1 MHADLRSDINHEFVK
16 QAKLKCVDTQGKE
29 VTFKCAFTPSLKL
42 GDRGDSSWNA
52 LVRGCCIYEGQI
64 ERYSKEDLHKMIHGE
79 DIDPHNPPLFVTKEP
94 GRYNLP
100 SKGKPFYFF
109 WARVENKATNTKE
122 EEIFDKIIER
132 HELEKQVP
140 VAHALE
146 PEVEL
151 DTTEE
156 NDKDKPEITTNVL
169 ARSSTYERLNS
180 SASNSSGSGINQQQP
195 KETEVKV
202 ETTEVEELTGQ
213 VLGVHNQF
221 ECNEIKGYKVGE
233 RYRKK
238 HFNYNPKTKT
248 TATAIISKANRQW
261 EPTTSNP
268 THEIG

>member
-1 MHADLRSDINHEFVK
+1 
-16 QAKLKCVDTQGKE
+16 
-29 VTFKCAFTPSLKL
+29 
-42 GDRGDSSWNA
+42 
-52 LVRGCCIYEGQI
+52 
-64 ERYSKEDLHKMIHGE
+64 MIHGE
-79 DIDPHNPPLFVTKEP
+79 DIDPHNPPLFVTREP

-156 NDKDKPEITTNVL
+156 NDKDKPEITTDVL

-213 VLGVHNQF
+213 VPGVHNQF

-248 TATAIISKANRQW
+248 TATAIIYPAPPGKGNRQQAIRHMRSG
-261 EPTTSNP
+261 EVVGPVISVKEICSGGRIFVTLEVPFPHSTGTTAFINA
-268 THEIG
+268 TTATTT